1 MLNSKYSKVLSV
13 VLVIAI
19 LIIIGF
25 LVFIGIDWYR
35 ASISESE
42 NKNILEQFN
51 DYVENE
57 QKGNDSENLENV
69 INNEETNTG
78 IIDPVVDPSSNVE
91 EPSGGD
97 DNNSGSNSNSG
108 LTVKGMKVAGTI
120 EIPKTNVKYAI
131 LDNSSAKA
139 MEVGIAMLY
148 GPGVNKVG
156 NTVLA
161 GHNYRNGTFFSN
173 NKKLNEGDLIY
184 LTDTSGKRVKYVIYK
199 KYQTDSNDFSYAT
212 RTTNGKREI
221 SVSTCTDDS
230 SARLILWAREG

>member
-1 MLNSKYSKVLSV
+1 MISNLK
-13 VLVIAI
+13 
-19 LIIIGF
+19 
-25 LVFIGIDWYR
+25 R
-35 ASISESE
+35 AKQPEISPDYKICY
-42 NKNILEQFN
+42 KNILEQFN
-51 DYVENE
+51 NYVENE
-57 QKGNDSENLENV
+57 QKDNNNENLENV
-69 INNEETNTG
+69 INNEDPNNE

-91 EPSGGD
+91 EPSDG
-97 DNNSGSNSNSG
+97 DNNNSG

-173 NKKLNEGDLIY
+173 NKKLNEGDVIY

-221 SVSTCTDDS
+221 SLQTCTDNS
-230 SARLILWAREG
+230 KGRLIIWAVEE

>member
-1 MLNSKYSKVLSV
+1 MLNSKYSKVLT
-13 VLVIAI
+13 II
-19 LIIIGF
+19 LIIAIVIIVGL
-25 LVFIGIDWYR
+25 LVFIGIDWYK
-35 ASISESE
+35 AYTVGKDTE
-42 NKNILEQFN
+42 NSLGQFN
-51 DYVENE
+51 SYIENQNNGQSDDGIANSDNINRIPNSDNNIVEE
-57 QKGNDSENLENV
+57 PGNN
-69 INNEETNTG
+69 I
-78 IIDPVVDPSSNVE
+78 VE
-91 EPSGGD
+91 EPSD
-97 DNNSGSNSNSG
+97 NTNNSGG
-108 LTVKGMKVAGTI
+108 LTYKGMKVAGVI
-120 EIPKTNVKYAI
+120 EIPKTKVKYNV
-131 LDNSSAKA
+131 LDDPSAKA

-173 NKKLNEGDLIY
+173 NKKLNEGDVIY

-230 SARLILWAREG
+230 SARLILWAKEG

>member
-25 LVFIGIDWYR
+25 LAFMGIDWYR
-35 ASISESE
+35 ASMSESE

-57 QKGNDSENLENV
+57 QKGNNSENLENG
-69 INNEETNTG
+69 INNEETNAD
-78 IIDPVVDPSSNVE
+78 IIDPVVDPNSNVE
-91 EPSGGD
+91 EPSGEES
-97 DNNSGSNSNSG
+97 NNSGSNSG

-120 EIPKTNVKYAI
+120 EIPKTNVKYVI
-131 LDNSSAKA
+131 LDSSSAKA

-148 GPGVNKVG
+148 GPGVNKNG

-161 GHNYRNGTFFSN
+161 GHNYRNGKFFSN

-184 LTDTSGKRVKYVIYK
+184 LTDTSGKKVKYVIYK

>member
-1 MLNSKYSKVLSV
+1 
-13 VLVIAI
+13 
-19 LIIIGF
+19 
-25 LVFIGIDWYR
+25 
-35 ASISESE
+35 
-42 NKNILEQFN
+42 
-51 DYVENE
+51 
-57 QKGNDSENLENV
+57 
-69 INNEETNTG
+69 
-78 IIDPVVDPSSNVE
+78 
-91 EPSGGD
+91 
-97 DNNSGSNSNSG
+97 
-108 LTVKGMKVAGTI
+108 
-120 EIPKTNVKYAI
+120 
-131 LDNSSAKA
+131 

-173 NKKLNEGDLIY
+173 NKKLNEGDVIY

-230 SARLILWAREG
+230 SARLLLWAKEG

>member
-25 LVFIGIDWYR
+25 LVFIGIDWYK

-51 DYVENE
+51 NYVENE
-57 QKGNDSENLENV
+57 QKDNNNENLENV
-69 INNEETNTG
+69 INNEDPNNE

-91 EPSGGD
+91 EPSDG
-97 DNNSGSNSNSG
+97 DNNNSG
-108 LTVKGMKVAGTI
+108 LTIKRMKVAGTI

-173 NKKLNEGDLIY
+173 NKKLNEGDVIY

-230 SARLILWAREG
+230 SARLLLWAKEG

>member
-1 MLNSKYSKVLSV
+1 MGTLNSMFNSKYSKVLT
-13 VLVIAI
+13 II
-19 LIIIGF
+19 LIIVIVLIVGILGF
-25 LVFIGIDWYR
+25 MAYDVYRKYVIDEE
-35 ASISESE
+35 AGTAAGKFE
-42 NKNILEQFN
+42 NQFANNSNTIENIATNTEVIDPN
-51 DYVENE
+51 I
-57 QKGNDSENLENV
+57 NLNS
-69 INNEETNTG
+69 INNGNTVNTTNG
-78 IIDPVVDPSSNVE
+78 N
-91 EPSGGD
+91 
-97 DNNSGSNSNSG
+97 
-108 LTVKGMKVAGTI
+108 KVMYQGYEVIGTI
-120 EIPKTNVKYAI
+120 EIPKTNIKYAI

-173 NKKLNEGDLIY
+173 NKKLNEGDVIY

-230 SARLILWAREG
+230 SARLILWAKEG